1 MNFPKNLT
9 DYQAV
14 PFWSWNDKLEPEELR
29 RQIRWMKEMGMGGFF
44 MHARGGLKTEY
55 LSEEWMECVDACADE
70 AEKIGM
76 NAWAYDENGWPSGFV
91 GGLLLEEEENR
102 DRYLSYKIGDFDA
115 DAYASYPMD
124 AEELVRVAEPCGA
137 GEYLNV
143 YLNVSISTVDV
154 TNPKVV
160 KKFLDH
166 THELY
171 RARYGDDFS
180 KKIKGFFTDEPQ
192 LYRWGTA
199 FSQMLPGYFQEQYQQ
214 DIRDNIGLL
223 FVEKKG
229 YRQFRHRYW
238 RACQQLLMKNFGKQV
253 YDWCEENGVKL
264 TGHYVEEST
273 LGYQLSACAG
283 IMPLYKYMH
292 IPGID
297 WLGRFHSNTLPAH
310 QINSVAKQY
319 GQKQVL
325 TECFGCCGW
334 DVTPMDYKVLAE
346 LQYVGGLNL
355 MCQHLMPYS
364 EHGQRKRDYPHHF
377 AEISP
382 WVRDYFRI
390 FNDHFTHLG
399 YLIANSEEYINVAVL
414 HPVRSAYL
422 DYKWEKDE
430 PYFGVDALDIAF
442 AKQVK
447 MLADHHLGYH
457 FLDETLLSEDGFV
470 KDGKIG
476 CGLCS
481 YEYLILPTVYT
492 IDETTE
498 KLLREFVEQ
507 GGKVLM
513 LDGKPSYVEGDEFDF
528 DYLKSNVTFE
538 EILAAQPY
546 RVDRTDIPVQSHYRT
561 YNGEPYLCV
570 QNYGDTDEYEVN
582 FTFAGDY
589 TSFEQLDLQTLQRT
603 PVPLKVKLRSHEMKV
618 LFLSRKPAPAV
629 REKKIVHLNA
639 EHQLLSHTGNYL
651 TLDTVA
657 YSKDGVTYSE
667 QLPCMGVFQQMLA
680 ERYEGKLYLK
690 YAFEVKTKPEKLSV
704 VAEIGSLLTAEVNG
718 QPISFA
724 KPSQLERNFYETDIA
739 PLVQPGDNEIIMCL
753 DYYQTE
759 DVYYAL
765 FGENV
770 TESLRNCLVY
780 KTDIEPVY
788 LYGDFGVYAHEGFRP
803 GQKPNVMLGDSFY
816 VDVLTDKI
824 ANPVTDGLPF
834 FAGKL
839 RLRQTLTLED
849 TDVILEFKGKLQAV
863 KVWVNGSEAGLM
875 LMDNRLDISEYT
887 KIGENTVELE
897 LTVSNRNLLGP
908 HHVKANEEPEFVSP
922 TIFAMSETWS
932 NGKSQAYRDS
942 YSFVPADLC

>member
-1 MNFPKNLT
+1 MKFPEDLT
-9 DYQAV
+9 AYRSI
-14 PFWSWNDKLEPEELR
+14 PFWSWNDKLESEELR

-44 MHARGGLKTEY
+44 MHARGGLKTPY

-70 AEKIGM
+70 AQKIGM
-76 NAWAYDENGWPSGFV
+76 DAWAYDENGWPSGFV

-102 DRYLSYKIGDFDA
+102 DRYLSYKFGAFDA
-115 DAYASYPMD
+115 SAYASYPMD
-124 AEELVRVAEPCGA
+124 RDALVRVTEDCGA

-154 TNPKVV
+154 MNPKVV
-160 KKFLDH
+160 RKFLDN

-171 RARYGDDFS
+171 KARYGEQFAR
-180 KKIKGFFTDEPQ
+180 KIKGFFTDEPQ

-199 FSQMLPGYFQEQYQQ
+199 FSLMLPPYFLERYQQ
-214 DIRDNIGLL
+214 DIRDYVGLL

-238 RACQQLLMKNFGKQV
+238 RACQQIMLESFAKQV
-253 YDWCEENGVKL
+253 YQWCEENGVKL
-264 TGHYVEEST
+264 TGHYVEESG
-273 LGYQLSACAG
+273 LGYMISACAG
-283 IMPLYKYMH
+283 IMPFYKYMH

-310 QINSVAKQY
+310 QLNSVAHQY
-319 GQKQVL
+319 GKKQIL

-334 DVTPMDYKVLAE
+334 DVTPMDYKTLAE

-399 YLIANSEEYINVAVL
+399 YLIANSEEHINVAVL
-414 HPVRSAYL
+414 HPVRSGYL
-422 DYKWEKDE
+422 DYKREVDE
-430 PYFGVDALDIAF
+430 PYFGVEKLDKLF
-442 AKQVK
+442 AAQVK
-447 MLADHHLGYH
+447 LLADHHLCYH
-457 FLDETLLSEDGFV
+457 FLDETLMAEDGFV
-470 KDGKIG
+470 RDGKIG

-498 KLLREFVEQ
+498 KLLREFVAQ
-507 GGKVLM
+507 GGKVLL
-513 LDGKPSYVEGDEFDF
+513 LDGKPSYVEGEEYDF
-528 DYLKSNVTFE
+528 DYLQSNVTLE

-546 RVDRTDIPVQSHYRT
+546 RADRTDLCVQSHYRT

-570 QNYGDTDEYEVN
+570 QNYGDDSECEVS
-582 FTFAGDY
+582 FTFADGY
-589 TSFEQLDLQTLQRT
+589 TSFEQLDLQTLERT
-603 PVPLKVKLRSHEMKV
+603 PAPLNVKLRPREMKV
-618 LFLSRKPAPAV
+618 LFLSRAPAPKLQ
-629 REKKIVHLNA
+629 EKEIVHLGQ
-639 EHQLLSHTGNYL
+639 EYDLLSHTGNYL
-651 TLDTVA
+651 TLDTVS

-667 QLPCMGVFQQMLA
+667 NLPCMGVFQQMLI
-680 ERYEGKLYLK
+680 ERYAGKLYLK
-690 YAFEVKTKPEKLSV
+690 YNFNVRTKPEKLSV
-704 VAEIGSLLTAEVNG
+704 LAEIGSLLSAQING
-718 QPISFA
+718 KAISFDR
-724 KPSQLERNFYETDIA
+724 PSRLERNFYEADVADAVRI
-739 PLVQPGDNEIIMCL
+739 GENEIVMCL

-770 TESLRNCLVY
+770 TESLLNCLAY

-788 LYGDFGVYAHEGFRP
+788 LYGDFGVHEACGFRK
-803 GQKPNVMLGDSFY
+803 GQKEKVLLGDSFY
-816 VDVLTDKI
+816 IDTLPDKI
-824 ANPVTDGLPF
+824 SNQVTDGLPF

-839 RLRQTLTLED
+839 RLRQTLCLD
-849 TDVILEFKGKLQAV
+849 RTDVILEFKGRLQAI
-863 KVWVNGSEAGLM
+863 KVWVNGREAGLM
-875 LMDNRLDISEYT
+875 LMDNRLDISQFA
-887 KIGENTVELE
+887 KPGENTVELE

-908 HHVKANEEPEFVSP
+908 HHVKADEEPEFVGP
-922 TIFAMSETWS
+922 FTFVMADTWE
-932 NGKSQAYRDS
+932 NGRSTDYRDS
-942 YSFVPADLC
+942 YSFVVADLC